1 MPITIT
7 ETAVEESTF
16 ALELALSDED
26 GAPLTPK
33 SLTWTLTDLAG
44 NVINER
50 ADVEIT
56 TPASTV
62 TIVLSGTDLALPE
75 RAAPIRVVTLEGTY
89 DSDLG
94 NDLLLK
100 EEVQFAIRNL
110 VRAPSVSR
118 VLSAQMSA
126 ASVTPDIVAL
136 SN

>member
-7 ETAVEESTF
+7 DTANEKSTF
-16 ALELALSDED
+16 ALELAITDENGD
-26 GAPLTPK
+26 PLTPNT
-33 SLTWTLTDLAG
+33 LTWTLTDLAG

-50 ADVEIT
+50 AGIEIA

-62 TIVLSGTDLALPE
+62 TVVLSGDDLALPE
-75 RAAPIRVVTLEGTY
+75 RAAPLRVVTLEGTY